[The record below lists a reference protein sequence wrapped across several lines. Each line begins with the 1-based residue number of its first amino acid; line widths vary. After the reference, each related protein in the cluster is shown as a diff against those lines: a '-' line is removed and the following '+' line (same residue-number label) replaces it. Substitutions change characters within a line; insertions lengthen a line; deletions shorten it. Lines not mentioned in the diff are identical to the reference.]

1 MKIGVLIDFLNGAQA
16 GRILRDAL
24 ALGFDEAL
32 AKGLIDRPVELVF
45 REVDG
50 LPRGNFNDVL
60 IAYRELVAEGVLGVY
75 GPTIDRKSTRLKS
88 SHSCSTR
95 MPSSS

>member
-1 MKIGVLIDFLNGAQA
+1 MATKSAMKIGVLIDFLNGEQA

-60 IAYRELVAEGVLGVY
+60 IAYRELVAEGVLGAY
-75 GPTIDRKSTRLKS
+75 GPKISEDRKSTRLNS
-88 SHSCSTR
+88 SH
-95 MPSSS
+95 